1 MDTTGGV
8 AFMTRNELFSFCG
21 FGIMAAVVLPNPDG
35 ALDSVGEFQQTMGL
49 YPLDSATTPTPTPAA
64 AVTVST
70 SDDHSWFAFNPTLL
84 PIAARAP
91 LSGRWVSV
99 LSAPRVRFEVR
110 VGAPPPP
117 RERPA
122 RTWAPL
128 VVRVPLAP
136 VAETPL
142 PVPALLGVSRVA
154 VEPARATFTG
164 WIEDPDEALLLAI
177 AGQLQSRV
185 QPVYLVDRRV
195 AEEEFRL
202 ALLAAL
208 ETLA

>member
-1 MDTTGGV
+1 
-8 AFMTRNELFSFCG
+8 MTRNELFSFCG

-49 YPLDSATTPTPTPAA
+49 YPLDSATTPAPVAT
-64 AVTVST
+64 VTVST

-84 PIAARAP
+84 PIASRAP

-99 LSAPRVRFEVR
+99 LSAPRARFEIR

-117 RERPA
+117 REQAARP
-122 RTWAPL
+122 WAPL

-136 VAETPL
+136 LPETPS
-142 PVPALLGVSRVA
+142 PVPALLGVSRVLA
-154 VEPARATFTG
+154 QPVRATFSG
-164 WIEDPDEALLLAI
+164 RIEDPDEALLLAI
-177 AGQLQSRV
+177 AGQLQPRI

-202 ALLAAL
+202 ALIAAL